1 MRRWQTRF
9 LAGGLLLLVVSV
21 IGALFNPG
29 QFFRSYLMG
38 YLFWVGLA
46 LGSMALVMVQYLTGG
61 AWGVVTRR
69 LLESAMRTL
78 PLLALLFIP
87 ILFGIPSAVWLGACR
102 RGAAA
107 TRY

>member
-1 MRRWQTRF
+1 MTPSFVVSGDLDHDIRRWRGPA
-9 LAGGLLLLVVSV
+9 LIGGAVLLVLSA
-21 IGALFNPG
+21 IGAIFDPG

-38 YLFWVGLA
+38 YLFWVGLG

-78 PLLALLFIP
+78 PVLALLFIP
-87 ILFGIPSAVWLGACR
+87 ILIGIPQL
-102 RGAAA
+102 
-107 TRY
+107 Y